1 MEFKGFSINVSKSS
15 PTQNIISACSK
26 SFAWEGFNMKLCGDV
41 LPSII
46 KDGSPTPFM
55 TFEIKECRGFIV
67 VTTFSSALEDD
78 AVINIIEKT
87 RILIRFN
94 NVLFGF
100 ILMFIPV
107 RLM

>member
-1 MEFKGFSINVSKSS
+1 M
-15 PTQNIISACSK
+15 
-26 SFAWEGFNMKLCGDV
+26 

-46 KDGSPTPFM
+46 NDGSPTPFI
-55 TFEIKECRGFIV
+55 TFVIKECRGFIV
-67 VTTFSSALEDD
+67 VTTFTFSSALEDD

-100 ILMFIPV
+100 ILMFIQV
-107 RLM
+107 MLM